1 MSEIYPFPQKP
12 QRVIY
17 EQNPLAEVI
26 CQIRF
31 PKILRIAAEEP
42 AIFQDKIRDIYPLY
56 DVEKPDIAENL
67 PANMSDML
75 ALFGRGS
82 VEPIYKFL
90 TTDEKR
96 LISLASEFVALTDKN
111 YIRWE
116 SFYEQFDVGKNA
128 LEDIYEPAFY
138 TRIGLRYKDV
148 IDLNALGLTNKNWD
162 DLLNP
167 RLIGLL
173 GLPEL
178 SVQPREIK
186 SAAVLD
192 LGLKDVKNARV
203 TLRHGFSKTDD
214 GEIYA
219 IDADFFTNER
229 SFPDEVSPIL
239 SRFNRIAGD
248 LFRWAIS
255 DELHDVLG
263 PKPVEGK

>member
-1 MSEIYPFPQKP
+1 MSEIYPFPPKQ

-31 PKILRIAAEEP
+31 PKILRIATEEP
-42 AIFQDKIRDIYPLY
+42 AIFQEKIRDMYPLY
-56 DVEKPDIAENL
+56 DVGKPKIAEDL
-67 PANMSDML
+67 PANVSDML
-75 ALFGRGS
+75 ARFERGS
-82 VEPIYKFL
+82 IESIYKFL
-90 TTDEKR
+90 TADETR

-111 YIRWE
+111 YVRWE
-116 SFYEQFDVGKNA
+116 SFYKQFDLGKDA
-128 LEDIYEPAFY
+128 LEDIYKPAFY

-148 IDLNALGLTNKNWD
+148 IDLNALGLANKNWD

-173 GLPEL
+173 GLPEI
-178 SVQPREIK
+178 SAQPREIK
-186 SAAVLD
+186 SIAALD
-192 LGLKDVKNARV
+192 LGLQDINDARV

-214 GEIYA
+214 GEIYV
-219 IDADFFTNER
+219 IDADFFTTER
-229 SFPDEVSPIL
+229 SYPDGVSPIL